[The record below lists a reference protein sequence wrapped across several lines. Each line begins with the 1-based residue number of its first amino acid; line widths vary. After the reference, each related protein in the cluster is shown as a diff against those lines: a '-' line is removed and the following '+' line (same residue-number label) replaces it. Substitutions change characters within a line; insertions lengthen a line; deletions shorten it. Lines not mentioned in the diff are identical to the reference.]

1 MGGRPPAAQRE
12 ALSAY
17 RLTLTAYRLLPAVM
31 NDNIKSIRKRID
43 ALDQRLV
50 KLLSA
55 RARLAQRV
63 GKVKAGA
70 AYRPEREAQVLRGI
84 LKSNRGPLSG
94 GALARLFTEIMSAC
108 RALED
113 SLTIA
118 YLGPQ
123 GTFSQEAAF
132 KHFGGL
138 AVMVPCGSID
148 EVFRQVETGAV
159 GYAVVPV
166 ENSTEGAIGRT
177 LDLLLATPSKI
188 CGEVMLPIRQCLMSR
203 ESELSGIRKVYSHT
217 QSLAQC
223 QQWLAR
229 ALPQAE
235 RAAVVS
241 NAEAA
246 RLASRERRAAAIGPK
261 TAATLYRLNLLARN
275 IEDEAKNTT
284 RFLVLA
290 EHDAAP
296 SGRDKTS
303 LVMST
308 RNVPGAVRE
317 LLTPL
322 AANQVSMSRLE
333 SRPSRTG
340 RWEYVFYVDIEGH
353 QQDVRVTRALAEL
366 KEKASFLKIL
376 GSYPAAVA

>member
-1 MGGRPPAAQRE
+1 MSDS
-12 ALSAY
+12 LK
-17 RLTLTAYRLLPAVM
+17 L
-31 NDNIKSIRKRID
+31 IRGKID
-43 ALDQRLV
+43 ALDRRLV

-55 RARLAQRV
+55 RARLAQRI
-63 GKVKAGA
+63 GRMKEGA
-70 AYRPEREAQVLRGI
+70 AYRPEREAQVLRGVVAE
-84 LKSNRGPLSG
+84 NHGPLPD

-113 SLTIA
+113 SMTAA
-118 YLGPQ
+118 YLGPP
-123 GTFSQEAAF
+123 GTFSQEAAV

-138 AVMVPCGSID
+138 TALAPCATID
-148 EVFRQVETGAV
+148 EVFRRVETGAA
-159 GYAVVPV
+159 GYGVVPV

-177 LDLLLATPSKI
+177 LDLLLSTPGQV
-188 CGEVMLPIRQCLMSR
+188 CGEIMLPVRQCLMAKR
-203 ESELSGIRKVYSHT
+203 GALAGIRKVYSHA
-217 QSLAQC
+217 QSLSQC

-229 ALPQAE
+229 NLP
-235 RAAVVS
+235 RADRVAVVS

-246 RLASRERRAAAIGPK
+246 RFAARERGTAAIGPRV
-261 TAATLYRLNLLARN
+261 AAALYRLQLLARN

-284 RFLVLA
+284 RFLVIA

-303 LVMST
+303 LAMST
-308 RNVPGAVRE
+308 RNVPGAMHE

-322 AANQVSMSRLE
+322 AANQVSMTRLE

-340 RWEYVFYVDIEGH
+340 LWEYVFYVDIEGH
-353 QQDVRVTRALAEL
+353 QQDPKVARALAEL
-366 KEKASFLKIL
+366 KQKASFLKIL

>member
-1 MGGRPPAAQRE
+1 MSDQ
-12 ALSAY
+12 L
-17 RLTLTAYRLLPAVM
+17 
-31 NDNIKSIRKRID
+31 KQIRKRID
-43 ALDQRLV
+43 ALDKRLV

-55 RARLAQRV
+55 RARLAQRI
-63 GKVKAGA
+63 GRLKEGA

-84 LKSNRGPLSG
+84 LAENRGPLPDA
-94 GALARLFTEIMSAC
+94 ALARLFTEIMSAC

-113 SLTIA
+113 SMTAA

-123 GTFSQEAAF
+123 GTFSQEAAV
-132 KHFGGL
+132 KHFGGHTTL
-138 AVMVPCGSID
+138 VPCGSID
-148 EVFRQVETGAV
+148 EVFRLVETGAA
-159 GYAVVPV
+159 GYGVVPV

-177 LDLLLATPSKI
+177 LDLLLSTPAMI

-203 ESELSGIRKVYSHT
+203 SGRLGDIRKVYSHA
-217 QSLAQC
+217 QSFSQC

-229 ALPQAE
+229 NLP
-235 RAAVVS
+235 RAGRVAVVS

-246 RLASRERRAAAIGPK
+246 RLAARERGAAAIGPR
-261 TAATLYRLNLLARN
+261 TAAALYGLKLLARN
-275 IEDEAKNTT
+275 IEDEGKNTT
-284 RFLVLA
+284 RFLVIA

-308 RNVPGAVRE
+308 RNVPGAMHE
-317 LLTPL
+317 LLAPL
-322 AANQVSMSRLE
+322 AVNQVSMTRLE

-340 RWEYVFYVDIEGH
+340 LWEYVFYVDIEGH
-353 QQDVRVTRALAEL
+353 QQDPNVARAFAEL
-366 KEKASFLKIL
+366 KQKASLLKVL